1 MKTDEMASLKQQA
14 LVACYDIFFDFSEQ
28 EISKENTSI
37 RYAWTIGQ
45 KYSKQIVN
53 KINDEK

>member
-1 MKTDEMASLKQQA
+1 MNPDEMASLKQQA
-14 LVACYDIFFDFSEQ
+14 LFACYDIFFDFSEQ

-37 RYAWTIGQ
+37 RRAWTIGQ

>member
-28 EISKENTSI
+28 EILKENTSI
-37 RYAWTIGQ
+37 RYAWTVGQ

>member
-1 MKTDEMASLKQQA
+1 MKTDGMASLKQQA

-28 EISKENTSI
+28 EISKENNSI
-37 RYAWTIGQ
+37 RYAWTVGQ

>member
-1 MKTDEMASLKQQA
+1 MKTDNMASLKQQA
-14 LVACYDIFFDFSEQ
+14 LIACYDIFFDFSEQ
-28 EISKENTSI
+28 EISKENNSI

>member
-1 MKTDEMASLKQQA
+1 MKTYEMASLKQQA

-37 RYAWTIGQ
+37 RYAWTVGQ

>member
-1 MKTDEMASLKQQA
+1 MKTDNMSSLKQQA

-28 EISKENTSI
+28 EISKENASI
-37 RYAWTIGQ
+37 RYAWNVGK

-53 KINDEK
+53 NIKNEE

>member
-37 RYAWTIGQ
+37 RRAWTIGQ